1 MTKDPNAPK
10 RPLTGY
16 MRYIGTIRDEVRKET
31 GLNGI
36 KVTPH
41 LSKRWNAL
49 TDEEKMPFNAEFKV
63 EMAEHRNKVEE
74 YRKTDLY
81 AEHLTKKKTKKF
93 KKKPK
98 DKNAP
103 KKPQTAYFVMCN
115 EKRNE
120 IKASLEK
127 PTMAAVSKKMGE
139 MWKTL
144 SDEQRQYYI
153 QKNLEQKERYAE
165 EFAKYKETDNFLV
178 HQDKL
183 KEFQKQKSRAYSKR
197 SRKDEKKM

>member
-1 MTKDPNAPK
+1 M
-10 RPLTGY
+10 G
-16 MRYIGTIRDEVRKET
+16 
-31 GLNGI
+31 
-36 KVTPH
+36 
-41 LSKRWNAL
+41 
-49 TDEEKMPFNAEFKV
+49 
-63 EMAEHRNKVEE
+63 
-74 YRKTDLY
+74 
-81 AEHLTKKKTKKF
+81 
-93 KKKPK
+93 KPK

-144 SDEQRQYYI
+144 SDEQRQYYN

-165 EFAKYKETDNFLV
+165 EFAKYKETDNFQV

-197 SRKDEKKM
+197 SRKDEKKCEKTVFLKTKRTLLFNLMPKQLFYPSTRRREGKILKLTLFTSFLDFFCFFPKKLFII